1 MVSPLRRLMPTY
13 IFTPPTV
20 DEGPLSIGS
29 PLWRFFKQTRGISI
43 AKSGGVY
50 SQQRWIDADTIAT
63 YDEYYQGGFKH
74 SVSAAV
80 RTALIAG
87 GVGVTSANFVEE

>member
-1 MVSPLRRLMPTY
+1 MTTY

-20 DEGPLSIGS
+20 DEGPLSTGS
-29 PLWRFFKQTRGISI
+29 PLWRFFKQTKGISI
-43 AKSGGVY
+43 AKSAGVY
-50 SQQRWIDADTIAT
+50 SQQRWLDADTIAA

-74 SVSAAV
+74 TGISEDT

-87 GVGVTSANFVEE
+87 GVGVTSANFVAE

>member
-1 MVSPLRRLMPTY
+1 MTTY

-20 DEGPLSIGS
+20 DEGPLGTGS
-29 PLWRFFKQTRGISI
+29 PLFRFFRLTRGISI
-43 AKSGGVY
+43 AKLAGVY
-50 SQQRWIDADTIAT
+50 SQQRWVDADTIAT

-74 SVSAAV
+74 TGISDAT

-87 GVGVTSANFVEE
+87 GVGVTSANFVAE